1 MVTMWHKAG
10 PDRAPAI
17 LSRQSCCPL
26 RETVKYQNQYFCFM
40 NVTPGA
46 PAIEIINVSK
56 HYDRPVLHNIN
67 LNILPGQV
75 IGYIGANGAGKSTT
89 VKILTGLIT
98 EYEGEVKIMGKDFR
112 THHQELKS
120 LIGYIP
126 ENAALYEMLTPL
138 EYLHF
143 IGGLYGMDDRTI
155 DERGRKMLTT
165 FGLEEALHQRM
176 DGFSKGMKQKVLITS
191 ALIHDPRIIL
201 MDEPLSGLDA
211 NAVILL
217 KEVITGLKKAGKTI
231 LYCSHIMDV
240 VERVSDRIVLIRDGH
255 IMADGTME
263 ELRVQAGTESLEDIF
278 ALLTGRDRSQDH
290 AGNFISIFSKEN
302 DGKEDSNE

>member
-1 MVTMWHKAG
+1 MNETT
-10 PDRAPAI
+10 
-17 LSRQSCCPL
+17 PL
-26 RETVKYQNQYFCFM
+26 
-40 NVTPGA
+40 

-56 HYDRPVLHNIN
+56 RYDKPVLHNIN
-67 LNILPGQV
+67 LSIPQGQV

-98 EYEGEVKIMGKDFR
+98 EYEGQVNIMGRDFR
-112 THHQELKS
+112 EHTQELKA

-138 EYLHF
+138 EYLQF
-143 IGGLYGMDDRTI
+143 IGGLYGMDQQVI
-155 DERGRKMLTT
+155 DERSRRMLAL
-165 FGLEEALHQRM
+165 FGLENALNQRM
-176 DGFSKGMKQKVLITS
+176 DGFSKGMKQKVLVTS
-191 ALIHDPRIIL
+191 ALIHDPQIVL

-240 VERVSDRIVLIRDGH
+240 VEKVSDRIVLIRDGR
-255 IMADGTME
+255 IMADGTLN
-263 ELRVQAGTESLEDIF
+263 ELREQAGSESLEDIF
-278 ALLTGRDRSQDH
+278 ATLTGRDRSQDH
-290 AGNFISIFSKEN
+290 AGDFISIFNK
-302 DGKEDSNE
+302 DGEAR